1 MSIRRMTFEAWGDA
15 LADHHGKRSY
25 REYMGSSPGA
35 AAVTLGCTRQR
46 INQLVHQDKLDAI
59 YLSDQPKGTPTASI
73 ITDAS
78 IGRLLS
84 TRAMEQPELTLVK
97 PKRRFA
103 FR

>member
-1 MSIRRMTFEAWGDA
+1 MTFEAWGDA
-15 LADHHGKRSY
+15 LADHHGKPSY
-25 REYMGSSPGA
+25 SEFMGASPGS
-35 AAVTLGCTRQR
+35 AAVTMGCTRQR

-78 IGRLLS
+78 VRRLLS
-84 TRAMEQPELTLVK
+84 TRSMEQKELTVVK
-97 PKRRFA
+97 RGRRFA